1 MEGRFYNVLARSARS
16 DLDSVASGVLAAKA
30 KVIGKPAIAA
40 VPCHVVDPRTLG
52 IVRVSGLAN
61 TGNGIAAP
69 WSAVAKV
76 VDPARPTVAHTQWT
90 RPETEEIVYGEGYF
104 AGDGQAFR
112 PARCHLVSRPE
123 GTIRVFWLEDLTG
136 AEHAP
141 FGVEQLSEMARH
153 LGEWSGAHR
162 SVPDLK
168 LALSRDLYLTRW
180 AQPGIESRYARLRT
194 LDPEV
199 LRKSYRDVPL
209 GVYSDL
215 RARLIAQNER
225 TKTHPHGLAFG
236 DCHVGNL
243 FHLPGETIAVD
254 WATLADEPIGAD
266 GGSMIGSM
274 LGRAGLVEV
283 IRHECAL
290 FDCYFEGLRAS
301 GWKGKRDD
309 VRRGYFCQFGH
320 YLISTVGLMP
330 VAVHHGDW
338 PQAIMESRLE
348 ASWEEI
354 QDLLAQVIAT
364 YPAYLAEVT
373 ELAER

>member
-153 LGEWSGAHR
+153 LGEYRALTGA
-162 SVPDLK
+162 
-168 LALSRDLYLTRW
+168 
-180 AQPGIESRYARLRT
+180 
-194 LDPEV
+194 
-199 LRKSYRDVPL
+199 
-209 GVYSDL
+209 
-215 RARLIAQNER
+215 
-225 TKTHPHGLAFG
+225 F
-236 DCHVGNL
+236 
-243 FHLPGETIAVD
+243 
-254 WATLADEPIGAD
+254 PI
-266 GGSMIGSM
+266 
-274 LGRAGLVEV
+274 
-283 IRHECAL
+283 
-290 FDCYFEGLRAS
+290 
-301 GWKGKRDD
+301 
-309 VRRGYFCQFGH
+309 
-320 YLISTVGLMP
+320 
-330 VAVHHGDW
+330 
-338 PQAIMESRLE
+338 
-348 ASWEEI
+348 
-354 QDLLAQVIAT
+354 
-364 YPAYLAEVT
+364 
-373 ELAER
+373 